1 MNNLYKFILFFFI
14 SIIIMDYYKKYI
26 KYKEK
31 YINLKNQKSGNINY
45 NNELWIYPNFFN
57 NNDFEKIKSYCNN
70 LQFKNDKR
78 WFDRKTVC
86 LNKSKHDGLYNLIYK
101 NKKFIKLIE
110 QISKNKKIK
119 KYPSYPIEY
128 RIYPTNSSGMRW
140 HSDTSMFSPDAL
152 EVVLTLSNTSDS
164 KFLWKTDLSNY
175 KEIKPEENTLAIVK
189 PSSVVHKVTPVNYG
203 NREILKFIIE
213 YDNSIP
219 NENYFAEIKNCPE

>member
-14 SIIIMDYYKKYI
+14 SIIIIDYYKKYR

-31 YINLKNQKSGNINY
+31 YINLKNKSGGNLNY
-45 NNELWIYPNFFN
+45 KNELWIYPNFFN
-57 NNDFEKIKSYCNN
+57 KNDFEKIKSHCNN

-78 WFDRKTVC
+78 WSDRKTVC
-86 LNKSKHDGLYNLIYK
+86 LNKSKYNELYNLIYK
-101 NKKFIKLIE
+101 NKKFIKLIK

-140 HSDTSMFSPDAL
+140 HSDTSMFTPDAL

-164 KFLWKTDLSNY
+164 KFLWKTNKSNY
-175 KEIKPEENTLAIVK
+175 EEIKPEENMLSIVK
-189 PSSVVHKVTPVNYG
+189 PLSVVHKVTPVNYG
-203 NREILKFIIE
+203 NRTILKFIVE
-213 YDNSIP
+213 YDNSVP
-219 NENYFAEIKNCPE
+219 NENYFREIKNCPE